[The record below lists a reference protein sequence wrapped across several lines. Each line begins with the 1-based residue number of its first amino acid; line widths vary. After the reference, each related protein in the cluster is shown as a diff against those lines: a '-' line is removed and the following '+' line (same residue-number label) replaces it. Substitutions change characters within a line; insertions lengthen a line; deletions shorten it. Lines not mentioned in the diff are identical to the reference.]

1 MHRLRFDNE
10 RYEEIKQQAATLF
23 HDVGIDTIP
32 IDPWEMTRSMGVL
45 LVEYSSLPEP
55 ERAFVQEHDPDGL
68 AFQIPSGN
76 GSIRRYIGYNDYIGR
91 GRQRF
96 TLLHEIGHIALGH
109 KQPSELAEAE
119 ANFFAKF
126 AIAPPVLVDLIKPSD
141 YMDIALAFD
150 TSAECAY
157 HCMSYYQKWLEY
169 APKNVG
175 YERML
180 LKQFTCSGEGGDA
193 MLRTKKGA

>member
-1 MHRLRFDNE
+1 MHILRFDDE
-10 RYEEIKQQAATLF
+10 RYEGIKQRAATLF

-32 IDPWEMTRSMGVL
+32 IDPWEMGRRMGVL

-55 ERAFVQEHDPDGL
+55 GRAFVQERDPDGL
-68 AFQIPSGN
+68 AFQIHSGDD
-76 GSIRRYIGYNDYIGR
+76 SIRRCVGYNDYIGR

-141 YMDIALAFD
+141 YMDIAFAFG

-157 HCMSYYQKWLEY
+157 YCMSYYQKWRAH
-169 APKNVG
+169 APKNAG
-175 YERML
+175 YEQML
-180 LKQFTCSGEGGDA
+180 LKQFTCAGKGGDA
-193 MLRTKKGA
+193 MLRMKKGA